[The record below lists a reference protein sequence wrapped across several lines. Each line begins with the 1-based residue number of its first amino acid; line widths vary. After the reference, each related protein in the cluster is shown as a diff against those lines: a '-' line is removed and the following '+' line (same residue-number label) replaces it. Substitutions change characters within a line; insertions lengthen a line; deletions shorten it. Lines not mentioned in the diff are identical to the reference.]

1 MSRWSIAWTIARRDL
16 SARFKGL
23 RLLLICLFLGVGALA
38 AIGTLTG
45 AIQHELTSRGRT
57 ILGGDVEVAVWQRG
71 ASAPESAAF
80 AAAGQVSGGLRLQAM
95 ARAGE
100 LAAPIELKAVDARY
114 PLVGTLRLRDGRSVG
129 APPSGSAW
137 LAEGGAQRLG
147 VAPGDSIVIG
157 SQTLRV
163 GGIIADE
170 PDRLGEGFTLGPVVI
185 VAADLPAR
193 AGLTAPGAMYRSKY
207 RIALSPGSD
216 AQGLASS
223 LKARFPS
230 SGFQLRTRDNAS
242 PGAERFVSRMG
253 DFLVLVG
260 LAALAIA
267 GIGIGGGVTSYLDAR
282 RTSVATLKVLGA
294 TSSDI
299 ARVYLLQIG
308 TAALLGS
315 GLGLIAG
322 VLVTPLLVA
331 ALGSVLPVSPGLVFD
346 LAALAKAAVYG
357 LLISLVFAAPP
368 LLAARRFPAMAL
380 FRARVSPLRTKWR
393 DAVLPVGIGMAAI
406 AALALLTTPSKAITA
421 GFLGG
426 ALALL
431 LLLGALGWLIRW
443 TAAHLPRPKAP
454 ILRIALA
461 NLHRPGAQTGS
472 LVTALG
478 FGLAAFVTLAA
489 IQTSLDANIAANVP
503 QRAPDYFVLDVPKAR
518 GAEFAA
524 AVDKI
529 APAAKVRLV
538 PALRGAILAYGP
550 ANAMTRV
557 ADLKQIPDDA
567 WPLRGERGLT
577 YSVGIPEGNV
587 VTSGQWWPA
596 DYTGEPLVSIDDKL
610 AAALDLKLGDQ
621 LTIGLLGVERSAKV
635 ASLRRI
641 DWDSLGFNY
650 VLVFSPNAIEDA
662 PHNLAATISL
672 QHESSSAN
680 APPPEG
686 MAGGG
691 SSASASNPHPNPSPT
706 ARGELLRALVKQFPA
721 SSVIEV
727 GGVLTQARDL
737 LRQVS
742 LAILSAASV
751 TVLAG
756 IAVLLGAIA
765 AARAARVYD
774 NVILRVLGAS
784 RRQLLALQLAEY
796 ALLALVLAG
805 VALALGSG
813 IAWLVVVKLFDFD
826 WLPHWP
832 TVLGVLGLGLVM
844 VIGFALAAS
853 LPLLRAK
860 PAQALREL

>member
-1 MSRWSIAWTIARRDL
+1 MNGWSTAWTIARRDL

-45 AIQHELTSRGRT
+45 AIQHELASRGRT
-57 ILGGDVEVAVWQRG
+57 ILGGDVEVAVWQRR
-71 ASAPESAAF
+71 ASAAEIAAF
-80 AAAGQVSGGLRLQAM
+80 ERAGQLSGGMRLQAM

-100 LAAPIELKAVDARY
+100 LAAPVELKAVDAGY
-114 PLVGTLRLRDGRSVG
+114 PLVGKLRLQDGRSVS
-129 APPSGSAW
+129 APPADSAW

-147 VAPGDSIVIG
+147 VNPGDSITIG
-157 SQTLRV
+157 SLTLRV

-185 VAADLPAR
+185 VAADVPAR

-207 RIALSPGSD
+207 RIALKPGSD
-216 AQGLASS
+216 AQALADGL
-223 LKARFPS
+223 KKRFPS
-230 SGFQLRTRDNAS
+230 SGFELRTRDNAS

-294 TSSDI
+294 TSGDI
-299 ARVYLLQIG
+299 ARIYLLQIG
-308 TAALLGS
+308 AAALLGS
-315 GLGLIAG
+315 ALGLIAG
-322 VLVTPLLVA
+322 VLVTPLLAA
-331 ALGSVLPVSPGLVFD
+331 ALGSLLPVSPGLVFD
-346 LAALAKAAVYG
+346 PAALAKAALYG
-357 LLISLVFAAPP
+357 LLIALVFAAPP

-380 FRARVSPLRTKWR
+380 FRARISPLRTNWR
-393 DAVLPVGIGMAAI
+393 DAAPPVGLGLGAI
-406 AALALLTTPSKAITA
+406 AALALLTSLSKAITA
-421 GFLGG
+421 WFMGG
-426 ALALL
+426 TLALL

-489 IQTSLDANIAANVP
+489 IQTSLDANIAARVP

-518 GAEFAA
+518 GGEFVA
-524 AVDKI
+524 AVDKV

-557 ADLKQIPDDA
+557 ADLKEIPEEA

-577 YSVGIPEGNV
+577 YSDGVPEGNV
-587 VTSGQWWPA
+587 VTAGQWWPA
-596 DYTGEPLVSIDDKL
+596 HYTGEPLVSIDEKL

-621 LTIGLLGVERSAKV
+621 LTIGLLGVERTARI

-641 DWDSLGFNY
+641 DWDSMGFNY

-662 PHNLAATISL
+662 PHNLAATINL
-672 QHESSSAN
+672 
-680 APPPEG
+680 PKDTP
-686 MAGGG
+686 
-691 SSASASNPHPNPSPT
+691 
-706 ARGELLRALVKQFPA
+706 RGDLLRSLVRAFPA

-751 TVLAG
+751 AVLAG

-796 ALLALVLAG
+796 ALLAFVLAG
-805 VALALGSG
+805 VALALGSL
-813 IAWLVVVKLFDFD
+813 IAWLVVVKLFAFD
-826 WLPHWP
+826 WLPDWP
-832 TVLGVLGLGLVM
+832 TVLGVLGLGLAL

-853 LPLLRAK
+853 LPLLGAK